1 MKVYKGGKM
10 KVKILKVTDKKGN
23 PKNQRIW
30 NDERILVIIKN
41 MKLIY
46 TDGSLRVRETTDVK
60 NITIV
65 NDKIKVETKNSIYE
79 LQVINIIE

>member
-1 MKVYKGGKM
+1 MRIYKGEKM

-30 NDERILVIIKN
+30 NDERILVIFKN

-46 TDGSLRVRETTDVK
+46 TDGSLRVRETTTVK
-60 NITIV
+60 SVTVV